1 MNVFDGFPP
10 VVHPLRRRVPDDS
23 CHCARHTHTFPRV
36 RDRGRSARQALWLTD
51 GEDQWEAAKT
61 NAKTTQKKKNHNI
74 SFVVKDTNLVSFKQN
89 CEKRR
94 ENCDVVKFLLSTNL
108 VIGII
113 LCS

>member
-36 RDRGRSARQALWLTD
+36 RDRGRSARQAVWLTD
-51 GEDQWEAAKT
+51 GRTNEKLQKLMVKILKT
-61 NAKTTQKKKNHNI
+61 NQI
-74 SFVVKDTNLVSFKQN
+74 SFVVKDTNLVSFKQD

-94 ENCDVVKFLLSTNL
+94 ENCDAVKFLLSTNL